1 MSFDQDV
8 ARAKKQLADLD
19 ARIGRSLPE
28 IAKAGAIVLHDA
40 AKQLAP
46 VRTGKLKAG
55 MKHRKY
61 SKSATSAAHL
71 VYNDVFYA
79 RYVEYGRKNGKGK
92 RPFLRPAADTRQREI
107 VGAMEA
113 VALKEDGL

>member
-46 VRTGKLKAG
+46 VQRGKLRAG
-55 MKHRKY
+55 IKHRKD
-61 SKSATSAAHL
+61 KRTATSAGHM

-79 RYVEYGRKNGKGK
+79 KFVEYGTRKMRA
-92 RPFLRPAADTRQREI
+92 RPFMRRAADTRQREI